1 MDIGDRLRSLREAK
15 NISQGTIEERTGL
28 LRCYV
33 SRVENGHTV
42 PAVKT
47 LAKFARAL
55 DVNMYELLYDGETPP
70 NVPALYGRSGHRNEW
85 GTFGK
90 DSRYLNK
97 LRRFL
102 ARMSWEDRET
112 LILVAQRVTQ
122 RKKSRVRVRAKG

>member
-15 NISQGTIEERTGL
+15 NISQGTIEQRTGL
-28 LRCYV
+28 LRCYI

-55 DVNMYELLYDGETPP
+55 DVNLYELLYDGDAPP
-70 NVPALYGRSGHRNEW
+70 KVPALNRRNGHRNEW

-90 DSRYLNK
+90 ESRYLNK

-102 ARMSWEDRET
+102 ARMSSEDRET

-122 RKKSRVRVRAKG
+122 RKRSRVRGRGKG

>member
-28 LRCYV
+28 LRCYI

-55 DVNMYELLYDGETPP
+55 DVNLYELLYDGDAPP
-70 NVPALYGRSGHRNEW
+70 KVPALNGRNGDRKEW
-85 GTFGK
+85 GMFGK

-102 ARMSWEDRET
+102 ARMSEEDRET
-112 LILVAQRVTQ
+112 LALVAQRVTQ
-122 RKKSRVRVRAKG
+122 RKKSRVKARGKG